1 MSKIINIGRSSSN
14 DIILSEPNVSAQHA
28 QIIVDDNNNVYLN
41 DLNSKN
47 GTFVNGDKIHQPVLL
62 RRGDSVLFGSTK
74 FNWANIIPANPGN
87 NTKIKN
93 VSNKQTSTLFLYSF
107 IIAITILLAVVGI
120 NYLVYNSR
128 TTNKDSNADN
138 PNNRSA
144 SIIIPAKITYD
155 FSCIYSDDAQNIN
168 NAGDAID
175 AIRTQAI
182 EQSGVTV
189 SVAEEMEFARKN
201 HSDFVGGKSIISDER
216 NTRLQKILK
225 QLISEID
232 KPKGFNYSLYLINS
246 KEINVWTCGGRIY
259 FTTGML
265 DFVKSDD
272 EIAGILGHEINH
284 NELGHINLKL
294 RAQKLSNQTFGTG
307 LGTIASTVD
316 GIIRSPFGKKDEAHC
331 DFKGADLC
339 VKANFK
345 PCDIVG
351 LWDRMSKNE
360 KNNSPLNEFLSSHPL
375 SSNRR
380 DCLKNHLKTNYKLT
394 CE

>member
-1 MSKIINIGRSSSN
+1 
-14 DIILSEPNVSAQHA
+14 LSEPNVSAQHA
-28 QIIVDDNNNVYLN
+28 QIIVDENNNVYLN

-47 GTFVNGDKIHQPVLL
+47 GTFVNGHKIHQPVLL
-62 RRGDSVLFGSTK
+62 RRGDSILFGSTK
-74 FNWANIIPANPGN
+74 FNWANIIPANSGVAN
-87 NTKIKN
+87 KAKT
-93 VSNKQTSTLFLYSF
+93 VSDKQTSTLFLYSF
-107 IIAITILLAVVGI
+107 IIAIAILLVILGI
-120 NYLVYNSR
+120 NYFIYDSR
-128 TTNKDSNADN
+128 ATNKETNLGN
-138 PNNRSA
+138 PNNKTV
-144 SIIIPAKITYD
+144 SINIPEKIVYD
-155 FSCIYSDDAQNIN
+155 FSCIYSDDAQDIN

-182 EQSGVTV
+182 DQSGVTV

-201 HSDFVGGKSIISDER
+201 HSNFIGGKSIITDER
-216 NTRLQKILK
+216 NTHLQQILK

-232 KPKGFNYSLYLINS
+232 KPNGFNYTLYLLNS
-246 KEINVWTCGGRIY
+246 KEINVWTFGGRIY

-265 DFVKSDD
+265 DFTKSDD

-294 RAQKLSNQTFGTG
+294 RAQKLSTQTFGTE
-307 LGTIASTVD
+307 LGTIATTID

-339 VKANFK
+339 IKANFK
-345 PCDIVG
+345 PCDIVE
-351 LWDRMSKNE
+351 LWNRMSKNE
-360 KNNSPLNEFLSSHPL
+360 KNNTPLNEFLSSHPL

-380 DCLKNHLKTNYKLT
+380 DCLKNHLKTNYKLS